1 MSEFRKAMN
10 DYRVGL
16 TDEEV
21 KIAFNTFD
29 KRGDGNIEYEEFLR
43 EARVFLTLTM

>member
-16 TDEEV
+16 NDEEI

-29 KRGDGNIEYEEFLR
+29 KRGDGKIEYEEFLR
-43 EARVFLTLTM
+43 EARVILALTI